1 MTSMRQ
7 DKEPTI
13 FPKSS
18 LQCFSLLNKA
28 TTVQEKNL
36 HSQQKKDLIF
46 LNSKGILNVKSMLR
60 ESPLSRRTTM
70 QHKKYLLTWY
80 GITDLRSAMGFDIQ
94 GPVLGALKTG
104 CYDNAIIL
112 AYSKKK
118 EWSPGELTEQ
128 EKAVAD
134 LAGYT
139 GNKLTAAREDS
150 LRFID
155 TLANTRTGH
164 IFYQKWLTSQ
174 LTMLN
179 TEVSL
184 IIKECFLQELNDTS
198 GIYFSA
204 VGALQQAIDNGA
216 MSITAYLSPGT
227 PVMAFS
233 WALALLAFPRVQVK
247 LVASP
252 DFRQGVK
259 EISIPPEVLN
269 HIASGYSR
277 GS

>member
-1 MTSMRQ
+1 M
-7 DKEPTI
+7 E
-13 FPKSS
+13 
-18 LQCFSLLNKA
+18 
-28 TTVQEKNL
+28 
-36 HSQQKKDLIF
+36 
-46 LNSKGILNVKSMLR
+46 
-60 ESPLSRRTTM
+60 
-70 QHKKYLLTWY
+70 HKKYLLTWY
-80 GITDLRSAMGFDIQ
+80 GITDLSSAMGFDIQ

-112 AYSKKK
+112 AYSKQK
-118 EWSPGELTEQ
+118 EWSPAEVAEQ

-134 LAGYT
+134 LDGYT
-139 GNKLTAAREDS
+139 GNKLAAPREDS
-150 LRFID
+150 FRFVD
-155 TLANTRTGH
+155 ALANTQTGH
-164 IFYQKWLTSQ
+164 KFYHKWLINQ
-174 LTMLN
+174 LTLLN
-179 TEVSL
+179 VEVS
-184 IIKECFLQELNDTS
+184 ITIKECFLQELNDTS

-216 MSITAYLSPGT
+216 KSITAYLSPGT

-233 WALALLAFPRVQVK
+233 WALALLAFPRVNVK

-259 EISIPPEVLN
+259 EISIPSEVLN